1 MKENLLLLKDLLEPW
16 KRKSTNTSLQY
27 QKMYKLDD
35 IFNKYSNTYHIT
47 IKKKPVDVKNN
58 THIDFNKKNNEKD
71 PKFVDSDHVRI

>member
-1 MKENLLLLKDLLEPW
+1 
-16 KRKSTNTSLQY
+16 
-27 QKMYKLDD
+27 MYKLDD